1 MVTCEG
7 FYGGRHMFG
16 STIFRVAGFLCV
28 ISLSACTS
36 NQVIIDPAGVDM
48 QAYERDRAECQ
59 ALSQQVQGGQAIK
72 GAAGGAVIGGAIGAI
87 RGNSQQAQRDAG
99 VGAVLGAVGGAH
111 KTAQEK
117 MAVQKN
123 CLRNRGYK
131 VLN

>member
-1 MVTCEG
+1 MCRNAC
-7 FYGGRHMFG
+7 FFG
-16 STIFRVAGFLCV
+16 LLALC
-28 ISLSACTS
+28 ACAS
-36 NQVIIDPAGVDM
+36 NKIIIDPAGVDM
-48 QAYERDRAECQ
+48 LAYERDLAECQ
-59 ALSQQVQGGQAIK
+59 TLSQQVQGGQAIK

-111 KTAQEK
+111 KTSQEK
-117 MAVQKN
+117 MTVQKN